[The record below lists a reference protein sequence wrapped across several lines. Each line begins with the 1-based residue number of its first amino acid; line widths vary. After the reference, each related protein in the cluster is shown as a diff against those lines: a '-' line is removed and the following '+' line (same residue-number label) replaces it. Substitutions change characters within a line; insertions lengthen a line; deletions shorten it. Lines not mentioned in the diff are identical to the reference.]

1 MYSFCHKCNNLG
13 HDPYFDKN
21 YVYSQICCFVFIFRY
36 FYGQTLYLTWKTEL
50 DFYFDIKK
58 LNSYHMKILMIF
70 QNYFHI
76 SG

>member
-1 MYSFCHKCNNLG
+1 MILILTKTMF
-13 HDPYFDKN
+13 
-21 YVYSQICCFVFIFRY
+21 YSQICCFVLIFRY
-36 FYGQTLYLTWKTEL
+36 FYGQTLYLTRKTEL
-50 DFYFDIKK
+50 EFYFEIKK

>member
-13 HDPYFDKN
+13 HDPDFDKN
-21 YVYSQICCFVFIFRY
+21 YVLLINLLLFYIFMY
-36 FYGQTLYLTWKTEL
+36 FYGQTLYLTLKTEL
-50 DFYFDIKK
+50 DFNFDIKK